1 METWN
6 FWRCFPSHR
15 FPSTGNRRESARKA
29 ISGDGPKL
37 CLFKTDAA
45 ASLAFYARVAEACF
59 RKESP
64 DENPRAFRLPKGVP
78 ERLSARRAGFGQR
91 GLAMPS
97 SARTRRGEKPGCMR
111 RFEMRMTP
119 EGFSQA
125 RRGKEPPPDTVRKS
139 AQSRPRRVCT
149 TGRQSRP
156 AARRLRR
163 YSRTPCRQSPS
174 CPPSA
179 AWALRGSGSRCRS
192 WFRAH

>member
-6 FWRCFPSHR
+6 FWRRFPSHR

-45 ASLAFYARVAEACF
+45 ASLTFCARVAEVCF
-59 RKESP
+59 RKEGP
-64 DENPRAFRLPKGVP
+64 DENPRAFRFPKGVP
-78 ERLSARRAGFGQR
+78 ERLSARRAGLGQR

-97 SARTRRGEKPGCMR
+97 SARTRRGEKPLR
-111 RFEMRMTP
+111 IRPFEMRMTP

-139 AQSRPRRVCT
+139 AQSRPRRACT
-149 TGRQSRP
+149 AGRQSRP
-156 AARRLRR
+156 ANCRPRRC
-163 YSRTPCRQSPS
+163 SRTPCRRSPS
-174 CPPSA
+174 CPRSG
-179 AWALRGSGSRCRS
+179 AWA
-192 WFRAH
+192 